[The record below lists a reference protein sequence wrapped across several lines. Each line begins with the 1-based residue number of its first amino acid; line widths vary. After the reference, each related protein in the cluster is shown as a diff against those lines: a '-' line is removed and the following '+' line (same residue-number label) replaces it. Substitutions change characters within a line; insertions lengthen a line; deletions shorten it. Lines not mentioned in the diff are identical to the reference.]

1 MTIDEII
8 TFVRTLDGSLVQLP
22 EAGDGSP
29 EVAWG
34 DAFFYYA
41 PGGQIP
47 AATQPFA
54 TVVTKDYPGDDT
66 SELDRPG
73 AFRVNIGAGRTIF
86 REWTGRE
93 PGDPSGDEDHSA
105 LDTVIAHPVYGSLG
119 WLAVV
124 NPGPKTAGG
133 VRYLLE
139 QAYSLA
145 RGRYERR
152 ASHDATPGASSTS
165 DT

>member
-8 TFVRTLDGSLVQLP
+8 TFVRSLEGTLVQLP
-22 EAGDGSP
+22 EPGDGSP

-41 PGGQIP
+41 PDGQVP

-54 TVVTKDYPGDDT
+54 TIVTKNYPGDET
-66 SELDRPG
+66 SDLDQPG
-73 AFRVNIGAGRTIF
+73 AFRVNIGAGRSAF
-86 REWTGRE
+86 REETGRE
-93 PGDPSGDEDHSA
+93 PGDPSGDGDASA
-105 LDTVIAHPVYGSLG
+105 RDFVIAHPVYGSLA

-124 NPGPKTAGG
+124 NPGPSTEAR
-133 VRYLLE
+133 VRDLIE
-139 QAYSLA
+139 QAYGLA

-152 ASHDATPGASSTS
+152 ASHAGASKEET
-165 DT
+165 